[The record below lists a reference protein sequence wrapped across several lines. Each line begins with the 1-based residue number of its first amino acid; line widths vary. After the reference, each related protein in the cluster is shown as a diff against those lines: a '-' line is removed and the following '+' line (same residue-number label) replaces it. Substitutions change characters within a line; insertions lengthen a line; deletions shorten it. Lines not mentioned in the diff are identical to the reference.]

1 MMMTTTPANFNSEI
15 HRVDFLAPYAEPQA
29 NAESFFDLGTRPVES
44 LDGPWHFAI
53 DPFDTCLRAR
63 WFEEKYADQAGRPCP
78 TDFSFDEWEE
88 VPVPSCWNVLK
99 PEWKWFEGSGVYVR
113 NLDFHPGESG
123 ERVFLAFAGA
133 AYAAYVFLN
142 GDYLGWHRGGSTPFR
157 FEVTGKLKAR
167 NRLVVVVRNAR
178 EVENVPTNNFD
189 WFNYGGLHRGVGLV
203 RLPATFV
210 KAASVTLVPD
220 GSFSTV
226 AVSVT
231 VDGAERDGQARVEIP
246 ELGFAGSLTVAGG
259 VGSAEFDVTPQLWSP
274 DNPKLYD
281 VVIRYGVDEWS
292 DRIGFREIRVD
303 GNEVLLNGVPVFL
316 RGVCSHEESDLH
328 GRSLT
333 DEEIRETFRIAK
345 EMGCDFMR
353 LAHYPHSRAT
363 SRIADEVGV
372 MLWEEVPVYWAI
384 MFDSPSTLNDADNQ
398 LRELILRDRN
408 RASVIIWSVG
418 NENADTD
425 ARLAFMSHLA
435 DTCHDLDPTRLVSA
449 ACLVNPVIPAISDRL
464 VDKLDVI
471 GLNEYYGWYDPD
483 FDKLPA
489 LFANSHPSKPVII
502 TEFGADATPDLRGDA
517 DELYTEDH
525 QLQIYQRQIEVLS
538 TIDYIKGATP
548 WIFYDFRCPRR
559 THVLQGYYN
568 RKGLLSPDKTHRK
581 LAFTAMQNWY
591 QSMM

>member
-1 MMMTTTPANFNSEI
+1 MMMTTTPANFRDDI
-15 HRVDFLAPYAEPQA
+15 HRVDFLSPYASPKA
-29 NAESFFDLGTRPVES
+29 DASTLIDLGGRQIES

-53 DPFDTCLRAR
+53 DPNDQCLRAR
-63 WFEEKYADQAGRPCP
+63 WFEEKYTDDQGRPLP
-78 TDFSFDEWEE
+78 MNFSFDEWEE
-88 VPVPSCWNVLK
+88 VPVPSCWNVLES
-99 PEWKWFEGSGVYVR
+99 EWMWFEGSGVYVR
-113 NLDFHPGESG
+113 DLDFQPGGPG
-123 ERVFLAFAGA
+123 ERVFLRFGGA
-133 AYAAYVFLN
+133 AYAGYVFLN
-142 GDYLGWHRGGSTPFR
+142 GDYLGWHRGGSTPFC
-157 FEVTGKLKAR
+157 FEVTGKLGAT

-231 VDGAERDGQARVEIP
+231 VDGAERDGQAQVEIP
-246 ELGFAGSLTVAGG
+246 ELGLTGLVDVSGG
-259 VGSAEFDVTPQLWSP
+259 VGGAEFQVTPELWSP
-274 DNPKLYD
+274 ENPRLYD
-281 VVIRYGVDEWS
+281 VVVRYGSDVWS
-292 DRIGFREIRVD
+292 DRVGFREIRVD
-303 GNEVLLNGVPVFL
+303 GREILLNGSPVFL
-316 RGVCSHEESDLH
+316 RGVCCHEESDTH

-333 DEEIRETFRIAK
+333 EEEIRDTFRIAK
-345 EMGCDFMR
+345 DMGCNFMR
-353 LAHYPHSRAT
+353 LAHYPHSGAT
-363 SRIADEVGV
+363 SRIADEVGIL
-372 MLWEEVPVYWAI
+372 LWEEIPVYWAI
-384 MFDSPSTLNDADNQ
+384 MFDSPDTLADADNQ

-425 ARLAFMSHLA
+425 ARLAFMSGLV

-464 VDKLDVI
+464 VDKLDII
-471 GLNEYYGWYDPD
+471 GVNEYYGWYDPD
-483 FDKLPA
+483 FTKLPA
-489 LFANSHPSKPVII
+489 LFENSHPSKPVII
-502 TEFGADATPDLRGDA
+502 TEFGADATPGLHGDTGQ
-517 DELYTEDH
+517 LYTEDH
-525 QLQIYQRQIEVLS
+525 QQQVYQHQIEVLS
-538 TIDYIKGATP
+538 TIDYIKGTTP

-568 RKGLLSPDKTHRK
+568 RKGLLSPDKTHHK
-581 LAFTAMQNWY
+581 LAYTTMQNWY